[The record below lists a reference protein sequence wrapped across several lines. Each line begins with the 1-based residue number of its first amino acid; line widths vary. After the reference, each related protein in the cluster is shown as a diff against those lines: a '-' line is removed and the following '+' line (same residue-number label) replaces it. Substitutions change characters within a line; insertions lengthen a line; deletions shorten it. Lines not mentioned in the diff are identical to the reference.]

1 MDTRHTF
8 NLKCWNCIDKKSQS
22 LTKFVNKRDKSMTP
36 HICILSY
43 DAGSRDAS
51 EYHADGIEKVQ
62 HPKVKLY
69 ILLNANN

>member
-1 MDTRHTF
+1 
-8 NLKCWNCIDKKSQS
+8 LEKSQS
-22 LTKFVNKRDKSMTP
+22 VTIFVHKRDKSTTP

-51 EYHADGIEKVQ
+51 EYHADGIGKVQ

-69 ILLNANN
+69 ILLITDTKLKQIFL